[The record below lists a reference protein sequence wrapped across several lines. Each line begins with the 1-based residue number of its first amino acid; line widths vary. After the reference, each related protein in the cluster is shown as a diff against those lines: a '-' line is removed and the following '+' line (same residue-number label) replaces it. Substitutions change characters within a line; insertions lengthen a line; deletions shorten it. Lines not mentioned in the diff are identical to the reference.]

1 MPNKI
6 INEELKTKKII
17 LFDGVCALCNNFIV
31 FIAKKDKKDKFRFLP
46 LQNKNIEQFIDLNK
60 IKIKEFDSV
69 ILIDGNNIKWKSS
82 AALEI
87 IINLNKIL
95 ALCKVFYIIP
105 KIIRDIIYDWI
116 AKNRYSIF
124 GKVESCSIIK
134 SKVNSEILK
143 KKIIADL

>member
-1 MPNKI
+1 M
-6 INEELKTKKII
+6 NEDLKTKKII

-46 LQNKNIEQFIDLNK
+46 LQNKNIEQFINLNK

-69 ILIDGNNIKWKSS
+69 ILIDGNNIEWKSS
-82 AALEI
+82 AAIEI
-87 IINLNKIL
+87 MINLNKIL

-143 KKIIADL
+143 NKIIADL

>member
-1 MPNKI
+1 M
-6 INEELKTKKII
+6 NEELKTKKII

-31 FIAKKDKKDKFRFLP
+31 FIAKKDKKDNFRFLP

-87 IINLNKIL
+87 IINLSKIL
-95 ALCKVFYIIP
+95 ALVKH
-105 KIIRDIIYDWI
+105 
-116 AKNRYSIF
+116 
-124 GKVESCSIIK
+124 
-134 SKVNSEILK
+134 
-143 KKIIADL
+143 

>member
-1 MPNKI
+1 M
-6 INEELKTKKII
+6 NEDLKTKKII

-69 ILIDGNNIKWKSS
+69 ILIDGNKIKWKSS

>member
-1 MPNKI
+1 M
-6 INEELKTKKII
+6 NEELKTKKII

-31 FIAKKDKKDKFRFLP
+31 FIAKKDKKDRFRFLP

>member
-1 MPNKI
+1 M
-6 INEELKTKKII
+6 NEELKTKKII

-134 SKVNSEILK
+134 SEVNSEILK

>member
-1 MPNKI
+1 M
-6 INEELKTKKII
+6 NEELKTKKII

-46 LQNKNIEQFIDLNK
+46 LQNQNIEQFIDLNK

-69 ILIDGNNIKWKSS
+69 ILIDENNIKWKSS

-87 IINLNKIL
+87 IINLSKIL

>member
-1 MPNKI
+1 M
-6 INEELKTKKII
+6 NEELKTKKII

-46 LQNKNIEQFIDLNK
+46 LQNKNIEKFIDLNK

>member
-1 MPNKI
+1 M
-6 INEELKTKKII
+6 NEELKTKKII

>member
-1 MPNKI
+1 M
-6 INEELKTKKII
+6 NEELKTKKII
-17 LFDGVCALCNNFIV
+17 LFDAVCALCNNFIV

-46 LQNKNIEQFIDLNK
+46 LQNQNIEQFIDLNK

>member
-1 MPNKI
+1 M
-6 INEELKTKKII
+6 NEELKTKKII

-95 ALCKVFYIIP
+95 ALCKVFYVIP

>member
-1 MPNKI
+1 M
-6 INEELKTKKII
+6 NEELKTKKII

-87 IINLNKIL
+87 IINLNRIL

-134 SKVNSEILK
+134 SEVNSEILK